1 MNNKKVFIGIVF
13 VIAILMALGFQNSSE
28 HKVLF
33 EKAKFTMETKG
44 DLRGAINLFNEI
56 IKKYPNQREYAAKSQ
71 LYIGLC
77 YEKLG
82 LKQAKQAQRAFQK
95 VVDNYPRQVEAVR
108 LAKEKLDIILKA
120 QKVIEKGNEEFKLKK
135 IYLGRIYPASI
146 SPDGKKLALLDSKD
160 WDIYL
165 QDIATEEKVRLTNE
179 HNSIRSLKWSPDS
192 KMIVF
197 GDLLHNLYVVSTQ
210 DGPSKMIIKADPESV
225 KAKDAVSISG
235 WTSDSKKIIFQVPS
249 KGLFAIPACGGEWEE
264 IFTFRDPKKAKQYE
278 EMTLSPDGRIIA
290 YVSTQSGNKDI
301 YVTSV
306 KGGEFIRITNNPATD
321 FYPRWSYDSHW
332 LAFGS
337 NRTEKPEAWV
347 IKVTQDGK
355 PDSMPFQ
362 VTRGGI
368 LDGNWMQDSKVG
380 YSCAVRTE
388 HIYIVNPDGT
398 EEFQL
403 TKFPAFNKEPRWS
416 PDGKMIFFASDYN
429 QPLNK
434 FRKWKVPSKGGEAKL
449 LGDEEWDFVLS
460 PEGKKI
466 AYKTQN
472 NSIILKVPAEGG
484 EPKELL
490 TISEKIDSLDW
501 SPDRKRIVFS
511 YSINPT
517 EYSNVREYL
526 RESRSGVSIISADG
540 GKPKKLIPA
549 EIKGVGYTNPRWSP
563 DGKKIAF
570 RIYNQ
575 NASEEGR
582 KKEIGIWIGTIDVE
596 GGEPRLI
603 AKLKRDGY
611 KLCWT
616 PDGKYIVY
624 EERIKGMDFELCK
637 VPAEGGEPEKMNVKG
652 RSAVFSPDGK
662 KIAFSRR
669 LGAYY
674 EFWLVE
680 NFLPEEKTKKK
691 SKLQQ

>member
-1 MNNKKVFIGIVF
+1 
-13 VIAILMALGFQNSSE
+13 
-28 HKVLF
+28 
-33 EKAKFTMETKG
+33 
-44 DLRGAINLFNEI
+44 
-56 IKKYPNQREYAAKSQ
+56 
-71 LYIGLC
+71 
-77 YEKLG
+77 
-82 LKQAKQAQRAFQK
+82 
-95 VVDNYPRQVEAVR
+95 
-108 LAKEKLDIILKA
+108 
-120 QKVIEKGNEEFKLKK
+120 
-135 IYLGRIYPASI
+135 
-146 SPDGKKLALLDSKD
+146 
-160 WDIYL
+160 
-165 QDIATEEKVRLTNE
+165 
-179 HNSIRSLKWSPDS
+179 
-192 KMIVF
+192 
-197 GDLLHNLYVVSTQ
+197 
-210 DGPSKMIIKADPESV
+210 
-225 KAKDAVSISG
+225 
-235 WTSDSKKIIFQVPS
+235 
-249 KGLFAIPACGGEWEE
+249 
-264 IFTFRDPKKAKQYE
+264 
-278 EMTLSPDGRIIA
+278 
-290 YVSTQSGNKDI
+290 
-301 YVTSV
+301 
-306 KGGEFIRITNNPATD
+306 
-321 FYPRWSYDSHW
+321 
-332 LAFGS
+332 
-337 NRTEKPEAWV
+337 
-347 IKVTQDGK
+347 
-355 PDSMPFQ
+355 
-362 VTRGGI
+362 
-368 LDGNWMQDSKVG
+368 
-380 YSCAVRTE
+380 
-388 HIYIVNPDGT
+388 
-398 EEFQL
+398 
-403 TKFPAFNKEPRWS
+403 
-416 PDGKMIFFASDYN
+416 MIFFASDYN

-434 FRKWKVPSKGGEAKL
+434 FRKWKVPSHGGEAKL

-490 TISEKIDSLDW
+490 TISEKIDSIDW

-549 EIKGVGYTNPRWSP
+549 EIKGVGYTNPRWSS

-669 LGAYY
+669 LEAYY